1 RRTDRHSSE
10 ISCWFPVRKR
20 LGPPFSERPFWEDS
34 QGSGRCSLTA
44 ASEYARV
51 ATTDERYAGWNIL
64 NRWRPRG
71 DFSRMPAR
79 PSPPTASQ
87 SRPVF
92 QRIHMVRSEGLEPP
106 RCYSLPPQGSA
117 STNSATSAEEN
128 QKLPARPADGAD
140 VTNRHWGD
148 K

>member
-1 RRTDRHSSE
+1 MLVSSSKEAWTAFQRT
-10 ISCWFPVRKR
+10 F
-20 LGPPFSERPFWEDS
+20 FWEDS

-71 DFSRMPAR
+71 DFSRMPAP

-87 SRPVF
+87 SRPG
-92 QRIHMVRSEGLEPP
+92 IPKDPHGALGGRSHLL
-106 RCYSLPPQGSA
+106 RLQ
-117 STNSATSAEEN
+117 
-128 QKLPARPADGAD
+128 
-140 VTNRHWGD
+140 
-148 K
+148 